1 MRRICF
7 AEQLL
12 WLLFILLHQNK
23 SRFVFLA
30 RKMECVERERER
42 DISMKSRNPD
52 SKQKKKHIAADSGL
66 MPGEE
71 KRTER
76 RTAMLQ
82 LRCLHLEWED

>member
-30 RKMECVERERER
+30 RKM
-42 DISMKSRNPD
+42 MKSRNPD

-76 RTAMLQ
+76 RTPMLQ
-82 LRCLHLEWED
+82 LRCLHVERED